1 MNSRIARGAVICVVA
16 ALWITGTVYAGAA
29 HAQKGLELL
38 PADTGGVLTV
48 TSLEKL
54 YETLGIDALRAEYPD
69 EFLEIKAEMIDDIGV
84 DLFDLSALRNFG
96 LDPGTPIHVGFVVE
110 PSFAVAVLIPGDEN
124 AMSFIRAALEEEGT
138 EFPRKAETHGIE
150 IFGDGEEE
158 LAYYV
163 KGGYLVLVMTDHEEG
178 GGPALEAAEQMI
190 ASSRKRTMAKSKQY
204 QNAMKKIRK
213 DADFTFYMG
222 PEFYDRL
229 IELSQSE
236 ELEEQGLSAE
246 ETKELYDEWGLSGAT
261 VVAGAKLD
269 SDRLVVES
277 YSWMPEDSDAL
288 GWYNVSTD
296 PTSFLQRVPSKP
308 MLASISRVNFAEV
321 WESLKDFDDVVESD
335 SIPDFDDTLDET
347 SEEFGIDIEKDLIE
361 QLNGNC
367 AFLVNGVQMMNTD
380 AVILLQVTR
389 PQEFAETMTELVEAI
404 DEMITVNPSKD
415 SGTPNPELLREE
427 FEGVPYYVYM
437 VPPMVEVCFGVVED
451 HLVVTSSR
459 LRFQSIVKGK
469 RSFIDDINNDAVRS
483 ALDNPK
489 GSVFYLDFQKIAR
502 ELEGWA
508 PMMGEGAL
516 ELVAVLQEMDQLVFV
531 NLMEKKGESR
541 QTMTFTG
548 AKPDMWKRLLAACVE
563 EFDEDVDADDEDDD

>member
-1 MNSRIARGAVICVVA
+1 
-16 ALWITGTVYAGAA
+16 
-29 HAQKGLELL
+29 LESTHCA
-38 PADTGGVLTV
+38 P
-48 TSLEKL
+48 
-54 YETLGIDALRAEYPD
+54 
-69 EFLEIKAEMIDDIGV
+69 
-84 DLFDLSALRNFG
+84 N
-96 LDPGTPIHVGFVVE
+96 FVVE